1 MGFPGLG
8 LVREQDVM
16 VTSRWGIAEP
26 AGPGWQRAEIPGG
39 TGKDKEDGEIR
50 MERRG
55 RGGKGN
61 MTKRGREWREG
72 RTGRERRVLRRMPQ
86 APRKWSL
93 PWQLQQESSIP
104 WRMQSPS
111 FVFT

>member
-1 MGFPGLG
+1 M
-8 LVREQDVM
+8 M

-50 MERRG
+50 MRRRG

-61 MTKRGREWREG
+61 MTKRGRGMERG
-72 RTGRERRVLRRMPQ
+72 KDREREEGYQ
-86 APRKWSL
+86 KDASGS
-93 PWQLQQESSIP
+93 QEMEP
-104 WRMQSPS
+104 PLA
-111 FVFT
+111 TPTGE

>member
-39 TGKDKEDGEIR
+39 TVKDKEDGEIR

-61 MTKRGREWREG
+61 ITKRGRGMERG
-72 RTGRERRVLRRMPQ
+72 KDREREEGSQ
-86 APRKWSL
+86 KDASGS
-93 PWQLQQESSIP
+93 QEMEP
-104 WRMQSPS
+104 PLA
-111 FVFT
+111 TPTGE

>member
-50 MERRG
+50 MEIRMGRRG

-61 MTKRGREWREG
+61 MTKRGKGMERG
-72 RTGRERRVLRRMPQ
+72 KDREREEGSQ
-86 APRKWSL
+86 KDASGS
-93 PWQLQQESSIP
+93 QEMEP
-104 WRMQSPS
+104 PLA
-111 FVFT
+111 TPTGE